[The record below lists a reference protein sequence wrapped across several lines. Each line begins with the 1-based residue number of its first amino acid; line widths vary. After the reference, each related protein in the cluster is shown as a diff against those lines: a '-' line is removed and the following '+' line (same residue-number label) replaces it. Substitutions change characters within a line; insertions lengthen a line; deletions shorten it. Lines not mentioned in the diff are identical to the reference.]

1 MLIFYVSKADLY
13 EGDAGFYEAHSGL
26 HMGQYVFVLIVWR
39 TSGTERLT
47 SLYEWVDPE
56 IVHAHLPFLLSV
68 LACDRW

>member
-47 SLYEWVDPE
+47 SLYE
-56 IVHAHLPFLLSV
+56 
-68 LACDRW
+68 